1 MTVRDSINGQESK
14 IAGLGRRTRGS
25 MAVRSSISKQEVAP
39 QLRARARRLY
49 VVFIIAFLGLIARLI
64 FLQVVEGERYTF
76 LSENNRIRIKRIPGT
91 RGMILDRQGQLLVDS
106 RPSFD
111 LLFIPEDA
119 EDPEQTLRLLAHY
132 LGQDE
137 NEMLGALQA
146 NKQRPAFEEVV
157 LGKDVDWSTVVAVE
171 SHQLDL
177 PGVTL
182 RARPRRNYADG
193 VMGAHVLGYLG
204 EIGPAQLKT
213 LKDEGYVL
221 GDEIGQYGLER
232 RWEEVLRGQSGGQ
245 QVEVDA
251 LGRRVRVLHEVTDVP
266 GYTVHLTLDRELQQT
281 AFEALQGKEGTIVA
295 LDVHTGAILAM
306 VSTPAFDPNVF
317 ARGIKA
323 DEWRALIKDQQRPLS
338 NRATQ
343 GQYPPGSTFKIIMS
357 IAGLEEGV
365 IDPNARISDPGF
377 YYFGNRAFRDWKK
390 GGHGAVDLHRAIVES
405 CDVYFYQL
413 GPRLGIDRI
422 AKWAHAF
429 GLGAKT
435 GVALDDERSGTI
447 PSTEWKRKRFR
458 QPWYPGET
466 VSVAIGQGY
475 VTVTPLQLVNMMAT
489 LANGGTLYRPRIV
502 SKVES
507 VNTGVVREYGPEI
520 IRKIELKPSTLEQV
534 RTALADVVRTPAGT
548 GGAARS
554 NIVQIAG
561 KTGTAQVVEMKGG
574 YVKTEQLAYLNRDHA
589 WFVSYAPVDDPQI
602 AVVVM
607 VEHGGHGGSAAAPAA
622 KKVIEKYIEMQNQ
635 PADQRE
641 VRVEGNQRAN

>member
-1 MTVRDSINGQESK
+1 MADPTAIN
-14 IAGLGRRTRGS
+14 
-25 MAVRSSISKQEVAP
+25 KQEVAP
-39 QLRARARRLY
+39 RLRARARRLQL
-49 VVFIIAFLGLIARLI
+49 VFIIAFLGLITRLI

-137 NEMLGALQA
+137 KEMLGVIEA

-157 LGKDVDWSTVVAVE
+157 LGKDVDWPTVVAVE

-193 VMGAHVLGYLG
+193 AMGAHVLGYLG

-213 LKDEGYVL
+213 LKDDGYVL

-281 AFEALQGKEGTIVA
+281 AFEALQGREGTIVA
-295 LDVHTGAILAM
+295 IDVNTGSILAM

-317 ARGIKA
+317 ARGIKG

-365 IDPNARISDPGF
+365 IDPTARISDPGF
-377 YYFGNRAFRDWKK
+377 YAFGNRAFRDWKK
-390 GGHGAVDLHRAIVES
+390 EGHGSVDLHRAIVES

-413 GPRLGIDRI
+413 GPRIGIDRI
-422 AKWAHAF
+422 SKWAHAF
-429 GLGAKT
+429 GLGEKS
-435 GVALDDERSGTI
+435 GIALDDERSGTI
-447 PSTEWKRKRFR
+447 PDTEWKRKRFR

-475 VTVTPLQLVNMMAT
+475 VTVTPLQLVNMIAT

-502 SKVES
+502 NKVES
-507 VNTGVVREYGPEI
+507 VTTGVVREYGPEK
-520 IRKIELKPSTLEQV
+520 IRKIELKPSTLEFV
-534 RTALADVVRTPAGT
+534 HNALADVVRTPAGT

-554 NIVQIAG
+554 NVVQIAG

-574 YVKTEQLAYLNRDHA
+574 YVKSEQLTYLNRDHA
-589 WFVSYAPVDDPQI
+589 WFVSYAPVENPQI
-602 AVVVM
+602 AVV
-607 VEHGGHGGSAAAPAA
+607 
-622 KKVIEKYIEMQNQ
+622 
-635 PADQRE
+635 
-641 VRVEGNQRAN
+641 